1 MVLQAEQNMAMQF
14 NKALTES
21 GVLSGST
28 ALSVSEFHKQYSEN
42 KEK

>member
-1 MVLQAEQNMAMQF
+1 MVLQTEQNMAMQF
-14 NKALTES
+14 NKDLKES
-21 GVLSGST
+21 DVISSST